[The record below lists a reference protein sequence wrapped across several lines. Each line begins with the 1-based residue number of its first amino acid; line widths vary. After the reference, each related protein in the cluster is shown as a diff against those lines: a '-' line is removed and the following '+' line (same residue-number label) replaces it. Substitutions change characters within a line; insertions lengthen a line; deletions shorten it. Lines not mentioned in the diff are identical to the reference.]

1 MNLTAKTEYACLA
14 MLELAQHYAAGE
26 TVQVRK
32 IADRNGI
39 PGQFLVQIFQ
49 QLKRAGFV
57 VSVRGAGGG
66 YQLARDPAEISL
78 ADLIDEFQGGGDGT
92 ASTANDSPL
101 APVLTDV
108 CLELTDL
115 VRTHLER
122 VTLHNLLERASAQL
136 DPMWYI

>member
-14 MLELAQHYAAGE
+14 MLELAQHYEAGE
-26 TVQVRK
+26 TVQVRR

-66 YQLARDPAEISL
+66 YQLARDPGEISL
-78 ADLIDEFQGGGDGT
+78 AEVFDEFQGGGCTSG
-92 ASTANDSPL
+92 AAGDSAL
-101 APVLTDV
+101 APVLNDV
-108 CLELTDL
+108 CQELADLLRSRLEAI
-115 VRTHLER
+115 
-122 VTLHNLLERASAQL
+122 TLADLLERAAAQL

>member
-1 MNLTAKTEYACLA
+1 MNLSAKTEYACLA
-14 MLELAQHYAAGE
+14 MLELAQHHASGE
-26 TVQVRK
+26 PVQVRR
-32 IADRNGI
+32 IAERNGI

-57 VSVRGAGGG
+57 LSVRGAGGG

-78 ADLIDEFQGGGDGT
+78 AEVFDEFQTTGDFT
-92 ASTANDSPL
+92 TCAANDSPL

-108 CLELTDL
+108 CQELSAILRARLEGI
-115 VRTHLER
+115 
-122 VTLHNLLERASAQL
+122 TLADLLERAAAQL